1 MVMPRMAFSS
11 ARIKQGRCKPTLLS
25 ALQRCTFLYAACL
38 LLLAPSVGY
47 AIPPNTPVTNTA
59 TVDYLVGGVAYT
71 GTDSDTVITDA
82 NSGNS
87 SPYGISLSPDDV
99 DENVSGGV
107 VGTVLV
113 LDPDPGDVHTFSVS
127 DARFEVVG
135 NTLQLVST
143 SVLDF
148 ETEPTVIVS
157 ITGTDPAGAQ
167 FVQVVTVRVND
178 VNEAPTALSLSALT
192 VVANQIGGI
201 VGALT
206 VVDPDVG
213 DSHTYS
219 VDDPRFEIVGGELK
233 LLDAEQLG
241 LGEVV
246 IVQITA
252 TDGGGLQFTESFQIS
267 AVPPG
272 GGAGNNSGIT
282 FYQYTSGGAG
292 TQIFDVATAQC
303 DAGAGLLDLPTPQSV
318 FGGNITVPGTISL
331 GATNILKSGDTLFVQ
346 VLDPDGD
353 LDPNTVDR
361 VLITLTTSTDVETV
375 SLAETGE
382 NTGLF
387 VGYIQTSA
395 GSSVSNDCR
404 LQASTNDGL
413 VATYT
418 DANDATDSAT
428 ASLLV
433 DPFGLVFD
441 SATGTPINGAVV
453 SIIQATDNQPA
464 VVFADD
470 GVSTYPATVTS
481 GDATLGFMP
490 GSYRF
495 PFVNAGDYLL
505 QVIAPNRFRF
515 PTLSTDATLQTL
527 PGAPYALGS
536 AARGQI
542 FAVAVGPAVRIDIPL
557 DLQPIVPTSSTLEI
571 FALQGGSSGNAID
584 VQVSACFDG
593 AGFTDSV
600 APISLS
606 QGTLSVPGRYNLTN
620 ASRFSRG
627 DVVFISVTDQDQDL
641 DPFSPDMIEVDLSV
655 TAVGDNERIRLRET
669 NDSTGVFTGYVQ
681 LGGQLGNATATPN
694 NCTIE
699 ASAGAALVIR
709 YVDANDAQDES
720 SLSAL
725 LDPGFTVISSVDGE
739 LLDGASITV
748 IDVST
753 GLPAVGNLFAAD
765 GVTAFPATVVSGG
778 SVLDGNGQAIDYP
791 TGSFYFPVITPG
803 TYRFEVSPLPSY
815 LFPSTVSDTDLQAL
829 GAGPFTLSQGS
840 RGDEFVVVAGVP
852 STFDIPLDPV
862 SIELFVSKQASK
874 EAVAIGDFLQYSISI
889 QNGDNL
895 NVVSNAQVVDTL
907 PIGFRYASGSLRV
920 DQQNLG
926 EPGISANGR
935 QLQISVGDIDPNS
948 TIDVRYVVEVTAG
961 AQLGSAR
968 NRATVVGTGIGSV
981 NTAFADVV
989 VREDL
994 MRSTS
999 TLVGQVIEGTCQAD
1013 TVGMANVRVWLEDG
1027 TFVVTDQDGKF
1038 HFEGIEPGTH
1048 VVQLDTATLPS
1059 SHEPISC
1066 EQNSQFAGSSISQF
1080 VDLQAGT
1087 LWRTNFYVNKKP
1099 DELGEVVTRLDAE
1112 ANEGLI
1118 TYRYRI
1124 RGEGLALHKLR
1135 ATLMLDDQLAYLQ
1148 GSTRL
1153 NGESKPDPTGIE
1165 LGAPTF
1171 RLPNT
1176 GDTFDYVLE
1185 FQTFVKNPK
1194 GMIETKA
1201 VTQFDSD
1208 AGTNK
1213 SAVSVNQL
1221 SLGWPSSLVMVA
1233 ESLDKYSRSKRN
1245 NLRARQ
1251 SSSNEQALRQAQA
1264 NNARHIAPERL
1275 GRNIS
1280 DGNVGQTQSV
1290 NVREMAVKGEVHE
1303 PSLGSNRSR
1312 SEVGRVPLRVATQ
1325 STSNQPYQLPLQDK
1339 GKAPKFDG
1347 AWLTANQ
1354 STMGFAWPPKDYN
1367 PVMPAIAVAVVH
1379 SSQLKPQLLVD
1390 GKLVS
1395 PLSFEGSTRNHD
1407 LGLTVSR
1414 WDAVAISE
1422 RDSVV
1427 EAHMLDA
1434 NGNTRMKYR
1443 RDIHYSSGAAKAVFL
1458 PQKSYLVADGVHPP
1472 VMAVQLFDRAGFP
1485 VRAGSTGEF
1494 SVAPPYRPLNKTKA
1508 LENLSNDFD
1517 NQQYRVLRD
1526 GVAYIQLEPTTT
1538 TGEIEMRFQFSQ
1550 VRSETL
1556 RARIVPGQRDW
1567 ILVGLIEGSYAKN
1580 NLSGDGEVLRL
1591 QGLEDETLTDGRVA
1605 FYAKGMVKGDW
1616 LLTAAYDT
1624 DKKFERRLRDQ
1635 IDPNQF
1641 YTLYGDGTNQLYDAE
1656 SQRKLYLK
1664 VEKSRFS
1671 ALFGNFDTE
1680 FQRSELARYE
1690 RRMNGLNFGYY
1701 GERVEVKAFAS
1712 ETDQGFVRDEIQ
1724 GDGTSGVYRLSRN
1737 PIVRNSESLRLVTRD
1752 RFATEVVL
1760 NETQLTRFSE
1770 YTIDYDLG
1778 TVIFKQPV
1786 FSQDNAFN
1794 PIFIEVEY
1802 EVAGEGAGEEIV
1814 AGTRLSYRL
1823 DDADSEVALTYIRD
1837 ETVGQGGELIGADL
1851 TWQFSDIQKL
1861 SVEIAQTDTDIN
1873 GQGRGYLIEL
1883 EHRAE
1888 QMAGRVYL
1896 REQEENFGLGHQSLL
1911 QAGLRKIGLEGEYR
1925 YSEAVLFSTQAF
1937 RQTLLDRGSSQD
1949 VINAQVEYNLGGVQW
1964 LAGLRA
1970 VREETQTLQQ
1980 REAAQLIL
1988 GAARGFMNNKL
1999 VLRSQLEL
2007 DASGG
2012 DSTDYPSRA
2021 ILGVEYEVVNDVR
2034 LIAEQELSWGDVRD
2048 TQDTRIGVR
2057 ARPWKGADI
2066 NSIVSRQQGENGD
2079 RLFATT
2085 GVLQQ
2090 WRLNEHWMFDVGFD
2104 RVQTLSSRGVLNDG
2118 NNFAFNLAVPPA
2130 SGGFNEDFTAFYTGV
2145 AYQKETWNVSSRVEF
2160 HAGDQ
2165 ADKWNFLAG
2174 ANRQLSEGRVV
2185 SSSFS
2190 ILNQESLNGFTNNA
2204 ADFRFGL
2211 AWRPAA
2217 SAWTFLNRTDLVF
2230 EKRSDASFN
2239 TRTRKWVNN
2248 FNLNYK
2254 PNLAHQ
2260 VALQLGF
2267 KYIVDNIDD
2276 QEFSGTT
2283 ALYGMEYRYNW
2294 SAKWDTSVHASALH
2308 SLNSNVID
2316 YSAGIA
2322 LGYNALENTWVSVGY
2337 NFVGFEDEDFVA
2349 ADYTAQGPY
2358 LKIRL
2363 KIDQDI
2369 AKRFLEFAGLGGSR
2383 KMQAYANSR

>member
-1 MVMPRMAFSS
+1 
-11 ARIKQGRCKPTLLS
+11 
-25 ALQRCTFLYAACL
+25 
-38 LLLAPSVGY
+38 VGY

-59 TVDYLVGGVAYT
+59 TVDYLVSGVAYT

-82 NSGNS
+82 NAGNS
-87 SPYGISLSPDDV
+87 SPFGITLSPDDV

-107 VGTVLV
+107 VGIVIV
-113 LDPDPGDVHTFSVS
+113 QDPDPGDVHTFSVS
-127 DARFEVVG
+127 DSRFEVVG
-135 NTLQLVST
+135 NTLQLINT
-143 SVLDF
+143 SALNF
-148 ETEPTVIVS
+148 ETEPSVSVS
-157 ITGTDPAGAQ
+157 ITVIDPAGAQ
-167 FVQVVTVRVND
+167 FVQIVIVRVND

-192 VVANQIGGI
+192 VVANQTGGI

-206 VVDPDVG
+206 VVDPDTG

-219 VDDPRFEIVGGELK
+219 VDDPRFEIVGGELR
-233 LLDAEQLG
+233 LLDTEQLS

-246 IVQITA
+246 TVQITA
-252 TDGGGLQFTESFQIS
+252 TDAGGLQFSESFQIS

-282 FYQYTSGGAG
+282 FYQYASGGVG
-292 TQIFDVATAQC
+292 TQSFDVATAQC

-318 FGGNITVPGTISL
+318 FGGNITVPGTLSL
-331 GATNILKSGDTLFVQ
+331 GATSILKSGDTLFVQ
-346 VLDPDGD
+346 VLDPDGN

-387 VGYIQTSA
+387 VGYIQTIA

-404 LQASTNDGL
+404 LQASINDGL
-413 VATYT
+413 LATYT

-441 SATGTPINGAVV
+441 SATGTPINGTVV
-453 SIIQATDNQPA
+453 SIIQATNNQPA
-464 VVFADD
+464 IVFADD

-481 GDATLGFMP
+481 GDTTLGFSP

-515 PTLSTDATLQTL
+515 PTLSMDATLQTL

-542 FAVAVGPAVRIDIPL
+542 FTVPIGPAVRIDIPL
-557 DLQPIVPTSSTLEI
+557 DLQPIVPTSSSLEI
-571 FALQGGSSGNAID
+571 LALQGANSGNASD

-593 AGFTDSV
+593 TDFIDSA
-600 APISLS
+600 APVSLA

-627 DVVFISVTDQDQDL
+627 DVVFISVTDLDQDL

-669 NDSTGVFTGYVQ
+669 NDSTGTFIGYVQ
-681 LGGQLGNATATPN
+681 LGGQLGNSTVTPN

-699 ASAGAALVIR
+699 ASAGATLVIR

-753 GLPAVGNLFAAD
+753 GLPAVGGLFAAD
-765 GVTAFPATVVSGG
+765 GVTTFPATVISGG

-791 TGSFYFPVITPG
+791 TGSFYFPVIVPG
-803 TYRFEVSPLPSY
+803 TYRLEVSPPPTY
-815 LFPSTVSDTDLQAL
+815 LFPSTVSDADLQAL
-829 GAGPFTLSQGS
+829 ASGPFILTQGS
-840 RGDEFVVVAGVP
+840 RGEEFVVVSAQP

-874 EAVAIGDFLQYSISI
+874 DAVAIGDFLQYSISI

-895 NVVSNAQVVDTL
+895 NMVSNAQVVDTL

-926 EPGISANGR
+926 EPDISVNGR
-935 QLQISVGDIDPNS
+935 QLQISVGDVDPNS

-961 AQLGSAR
+961 AQLGNAR
-968 NRATVVGTGIGSV
+968 NRATVIGAGIGSV

-994 MRSTS
+994 LRSYS

-1013 TVGMANVRVWLEDG
+1013 AVGMANVRVWLEDG

-1048 VVQLDTATLPS
+1048 VIQLDTATLPS

-1080 VDLQAGT
+1080 VDIQAGT

-1099 DELGEVVTRLDAE
+1099 DALGEVVTRLDAE
-1112 ANEGLI
+1112 ANDGLI

-1135 ATLMLDDQLAYLQ
+1135 ATLILDDQLAYLQ
-1148 GSTRL
+1148 GSTLL
-1153 NGESKPDPTGIE
+1153 NGESKPDPTGIDE
-1165 LGAPTF
+1165 FGAPTF
-1171 RLPNT
+1171 HLPNT

-1185 FQTFVKNPK
+1185 FQTFVKTPK
-1194 GMIETKA
+1194 GLIETKA
-1201 VTQFDSD
+1201 VTQFNSD
-1208 AGTNK
+1208 AGASK

-1233 ESLDKYSRSKRN
+1233 QSLDKYSRSKRN
-1245 NLRARQ
+1245 SLRADQ

-1264 NNARHIAPERL
+1264 DNARHIAKERL
-1275 GRNIS
+1275 GRSIS
-1280 DGNVGQTQSV
+1280 NANVAQTQAAD
-1290 NVREMAVKGEVHE
+1290 VRSMTVKGEVHE

-1312 SEVGRVPLRVATQ
+1312 SAVGRVPLRVATQ

-1339 GKAPKFDG
+1339 GKTPKFDG

-1354 STMGFAWPPKDYN
+1354 TTMGIVWPPKNYN
-1367 PVMPAIAVAVVH
+1367 PIMPAIAVAVVH

-1395 PLSFEGSTRNHD
+1395 PLSFEGSTRDHGLD
-1407 LGLTVSR
+1407 LTVSR
-1414 WDAVAISE
+1414 WDGVSISE

-1434 NGNTRMKYR
+1434 GGNTQIKYR

-1458 PQKSYLVADGVHPP
+1458 PEKSYLVADGVHPP

-1494 SVAPPYRPLNKTKA
+1494 SVAPPYRPFNKTKQ

-1517 NQQYRVLRD
+1517 NQQYRVLLD

-1538 TGEIEMRFQFSQ
+1538 TGEIEMRFQFDQ

-1556 RARIVPGQRDW
+1556 RARMVPGQRDW
-1567 ILVGLIEGSYAKN
+1567 ILVGLIEGSYAEN
-1580 NLSGDGEVLRL
+1580 SLSGDGQALRL
-1591 QGLEDETLTDGRVA
+1591 QDLEDETLTDGRVA

-1671 ALFGNFDTE
+1671 ALFGDFDTE

-1690 RRMNGLNFGYY
+1690 RRLNGLNLGYY
-1701 GERVEVKAFAS
+1701 GERVEVKAFVS

-1724 GDGTSGVYRLSRN
+1724 GDGTSGVYRLSSN
-1737 PIVRNSESLRLVTRD
+1737 PIVRNSETLRLVTRD
-1752 RFATEVVL
+1752 RFATEVIL

-1778 TVIFKQPV
+1778 TVILKQPV
-1786 FSQDNAFN
+1786 FSQDGAFN

-1802 EVAGEGAGEEIV
+1802 EVAAAGAGEEIV

-1851 TWQFSDIQKL
+1851 TWQFNEIQKL
-1861 SVEIAQTDTDIN
+1861 SVEVAQTDTDLS
-1873 GQGRGYLIEL
+1873 GRGSGYLFEL
-1883 EHRAE
+1883 EHRSE

-1896 REQEENFGLGHQSLL
+1896 RQQEENFGLGHQSLL
-1911 QAGLRKIGLEGEYR
+1911 QAGLRKIGVEGEYR

-1937 RQTLLDRGSSQD
+1937 RQTLLDGGASQD
-1949 VINAQVEYNLGGVQW
+1949 VINTQVEYNLGGVQW

-1970 VREETQTLQQ
+1970 VREETQTQQQ
-1980 REAAQLIL
+1980 RDAAQLIL

-2007 DASGG
+2007 DVTGG
-2012 DSTDYPSRA
+2012 ENTDYPSRA

-2085 GVLQQ
+2085 GVLQR

-2104 RVQTLSSRGVLNDG
+2104 RVQTLSSRGVLNDS
-2118 NNFAFNLAVPPA
+2118 NDFSFNSAVPPA
-2130 SGGFNEDFTAFYTGV
+2130 SGSFNEDFTAFYTGV
-2145 AYQKETWNVSSRVEF
+2145 AYQKETWSVSSRVEF

-2190 ILNQESLNGFTNNA
+2190 ILNEESVNGFINNA

-2230 EKRSDASFN
+2230 EKRIDASFD

-2254 PNLAHQ
+2254 PNSAHQ

-2283 ALYGMEYRYNW
+2283 VLYGMEYRYNW
-2294 SAKWDTSVHASALH
+2294 SAKWDTSAHASALH
-2308 SLNSNVID
+2308 SLTSNVID

-2322 LGYNALENTWVSVGY
+2322 LGYNAFENTWVSVGY
-2337 NFVGFEDEDFVA
+2337 NFIGFEDEDFVA

-2369 AKRFLEFAGLGGSR
+2369 AKRFLEFAGLGESR